1 MLATPAV
8 ASTTAFLRGMPPMIW
23 NYVLFLYLRRDGLY
37 RPGTHG
43 LYYRPFWSVLKL
55 QTPRKQVCGSLFPK
69 FEVCRMVS
77 ARGGRRRGAGCHHY
91 SEALCSGMTL

>member
-1 MLATPAV
+1 MTPNHMD
-8 ASTTAFLRGMPPMIW
+8 L
-23 NYVLFLYLRRDGLY
+23 RDGLY

-77 ARGGRRRGAGCHHY
+77 ARGGRCRSAGFQRY